1 MHLTI
6 ERAVGVLTRVFEPVN
21 WDERDHLPDY
31 LKAGDLNDHA
41 KLVHE
46 HSCSQYLG
54 QYLAEFG
61 FS

>member
-1 MHLTI
+1 MHFTI
-6 ERAVGVLTRVFEPVN
+6 ERAVGVFEPVN

-41 KLVHE
+41 KLVH
-46 HSCSQYLG
+46 SCSQYLG